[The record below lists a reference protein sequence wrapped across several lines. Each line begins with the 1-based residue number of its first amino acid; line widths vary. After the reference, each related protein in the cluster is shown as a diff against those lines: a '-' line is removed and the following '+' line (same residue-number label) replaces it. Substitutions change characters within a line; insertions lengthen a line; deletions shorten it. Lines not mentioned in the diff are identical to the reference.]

1 MDTRMKRRPVLLLAL
16 AMVAAVTLASGLAG
30 QGFRRATSM
39 LLLQLQGAPVP
50 ASAGRI
56 SEHELEEI
64 DNMSPQDQAERL
76 LERAINHYA
85 GAAEEISKRA
95 EGWTGQIHSSKKLED
110 MTDTAYFSNDLR
122 VRAVALEIWLARDN
136 LRKTPE
142 AADELIQAAALNNG
156 RKWFQLSSLGILGNC
171 GVEPEKVF
179 DTLARYLQ
187 DPDPET
193 RSSAINGLGLL
204 GTENTIQPLLNV
216 FHNDSSMDLR
226 ERAAC
231 NLADSGMLSRDLRH
245 EAVPE
250 LVRFS
255 QDPNLDGQT
264 RKWVYQALREIT
276 QQNLANDPAAWVS
289 WYGTQA
295 GRGR

>member
-1 MDTRMKRRPVLLLAL
+1 MKRPRVLLLIL
-16 AMVAAVTLASGLAG
+16 AAITLTSVVAG
-30 QGFRRATSM
+30 QGLRRAASM
-39 LLLQLQGAPVP
+39 ILLQLQGAPIA

-64 DNMSPQDQAERL
+64 NNMSPQDQAERL

-85 GAAEEISKRA
+85 GATEEISKRV
-95 EGWTGQIHSSKKLED
+95 EGWTGQIHPSKKLEN
-110 MTDTAYFSNDLR
+110 MTDTAYFSSDLR

-142 AADELIQAAALNNG
+142 AVDELIQRAASDDG
-156 RKWFQLSSLGILGNC
+156 RKWFLLSSLGILGNR

-179 DTLARYLQ
+179 DTLIRYLQ
-187 DPDPET
+187 DPDPVT

-216 FHNDSSMDLR
+216 FHSDSSMDLR

-255 QDPNLDGQT
+255 QDPNLDAQT

-276 QQNLANDPAAWVS
+276 QQNLPNDPAAWVS
-289 WYGTQA
+289 WYGAQSS
-295 GRGR
+295 RR